1 MLVNKLELGSYQ
13 EEEIETIIEE
23 EKRRRKI
30 KRKQENVSSKILAI
44 ILAIIGLALSIY
56 ILHGY
61 TNITKMRLEISDLEN
76 TRYLLERDRKDLIAE
91 LEYIKN
97 TAKIEEN
104 ARIKLGMD
112 YPNEEQ
118 IVYLS
123 IENPKDEMVVEN
135 SFSITNQFKN
145 VVNLIIGYF
154 RGA

>member
-1 MLVNKLELGSYQ
+1 MLVNKLDLDTYQ

-23 EKRRRKI
+23 EKRRRKK

-44 ILAIIGLALSIY
+44 MLAIIGLVLSIY

-61 TNITKMRLEISDLEN
+61 TSITKMKLEISDLEN

-112 YPNEEQ
+112 YPSEEQ
-118 IVYLS
+118 IVYLN
-123 IENPKDEMVVEN
+123 IENPRDEIVVEN
-135 SFSITNQFKN
+135 GFSITNQFKN